1 MFGIFNIVTRCCLV
15 PVEIEMSIEGG
26 EWDVSRE
33 NDVKYLFRTADMC
46 LCVAY

>member
-1 MFGIFNIVTRCCLV
+1 MFGIFNIVTLCLV
-15 PVEIEMSIEGG
+15 PVEIEMSNEGG
-26 EWDVSRE
+26 EWDVSHE